1 VTTTTEAGTEVSASL
16 PIPDPEADAA
26 SRSDL
31 GTLAR
36 GGMLNLAGAISN
48 GVLTFALVVVL
59 TRGLGDAG
67 YGAFVSAMGLFQ
79 ILSNTSEL
87 GADTGLTRMTSRYL
101 ALKRPQDVRRTILAA
116 VLPVLLVS
124 SVFAV
129 VLYVWAPE
137 LAEIFG
143 RGAGSDRIADFARV
157 FAPFLPLSATT
168 LVLLA
173 GTRGFGTMV
182 PTVTVDKTARP
193 AIQPLLAL
201 VAVAGG
207 LGTTAVALSYA
218 APFAVSFAASA
229 TWLYTLLRRAE
240 RRSKRANGGRL
251 PAARPTGDLAVRFW
265 RFTAPR
271 GGAGIFQVVTL
282 WLNTLLLG
290 RYGSTS
296 AAGVFNAASRYVTAG
311 LLVGVAIQ
319 QVAGPKLSE
328 LMARKSMDRAGTVYQ
343 ATTAWLMV
351 ATWPLYLTF
360 ALFPTTLLSLFGRDF
375 RGGHHALT
383 ILGLTML
390 LATAVG
396 TVDVVLLMGGRSS
409 WNFYNTVAGLVLNLA
424 LNLVLIP
431 RYGVTGAALAWSAS
445 ILTNN
450 LAPLA
455 QVWAFMHLHPF
466 GRGFFRAAL
475 AAGVTYGGI
484 GLAFRLG
491 LGASVPSFLGY
502 QVVAGVAYVALLWR
516 FRQDLQLPVLWEEL
530 RRRNR
535 RSASAPAPAPSV

>member
-1 VTTTTEAGTEVSASL
+1 MTTTTEAGTEVSGSPPA
-16 PIPDPEADAA
+16 PDPDAESV

-36 GGMLNLAGAISN
+36 GGMLNLLGALSN

-59 TRGLGDAG
+59 TRGLGRAG

-79 ILSNTSEL
+79 ILSNTAEL

-101 ALKRPQDVRRTILAA
+101 ALKRAQDLRRTILAA
-116 VLPVLLVS
+116 LVPVLVVS
-124 SVFAV
+124 SVFSV

-157 FAPFLPLSATT
+157 FAPFLPLSAAT

-182 PTVTVDKTARP
+182 PTVAVDKTVRP
-193 AIQPLLAL
+193 AVQPLLAL

-207 LGTTAVALSYA
+207 LGTTAIALSYA
-218 APFAVSFAASA
+218 APFALSFAASA
-229 TWLYTLLRRAE
+229 SSLYVLLRRAE
-240 RRSKRANGGRL
+240 RRTKRANRGKL
-251 PAARPTGDLAVRFW
+251 PPARPTVDLTVRFW
-265 RFTAPR
+265 KFTAPR

-290 RYGSTS
+290 RLGSTS
-296 AAGVFNAASRYVTAG
+296 AAGVFNAATRYVTAG
-311 LLVGVAIQ
+311 LLIGVAIQ

-328 LMARKSMDRAGTVYQ
+328 LLAKKERGRARSVYQ

-360 ALFPTTLLSLFGRDF
+360 AIFPMTLLRLFGRGF
-375 RGGHHALT
+375 GGGEHALM

-390 LATAVG
+390 VATAVG
-396 TVDVVLLMGGRSS
+396 TVDIVLLMGGRSS
-409 WNFYNTVAGLVLNLA
+409 WNLYNTIAGLALNLA

-431 RYGVTGAALAWSAS
+431 RYGVTGAALAWASS

-455 QVWAFMHLHPF
+455 QIWAFMGLHPF

-475 AAGVTYGGI
+475 AAGATYGGI
-484 GLAFRLG
+484 GLAFRLV
-491 LGASVPSFLGY
+491 LGTSVPSFLGY
-502 QVVAGVAYVALLWR
+502 QVVAGLVYVALLWR
-516 FRQDLQLPVLWEEL
+516 FRHDLQLPVLWEEL

-535 RSASAPAPAPSV
+535 RPAPVPAPSL